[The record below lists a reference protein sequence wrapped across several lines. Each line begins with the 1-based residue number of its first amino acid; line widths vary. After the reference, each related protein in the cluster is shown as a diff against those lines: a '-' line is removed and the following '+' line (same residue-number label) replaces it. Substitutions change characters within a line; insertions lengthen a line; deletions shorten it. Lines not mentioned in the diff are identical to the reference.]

1 MGRQAGLVQ
10 DKLLLTLTYPVV
22 QVAWALMVAHE
33 VPKPVLS
40 TSPAPEACHDHRPEP
55 HHRAGA

>member
-1 MGRQAGLVQ
+1 MR

-33 VPKPVLS
+33 VPNAAIINVARERGVP
-40 TSPAPEACHDHRPEP
+40 
-55 HHRAGA
+55 